1 MRMSRQRLPAA
12 CDCQWL
18 QLAMAATVNGRD
30 WQWPRGPDPQT
41 NKVATALRQG
51 KTGLMTHDT
60 LLGSRQGLP
69 AELLALL
76 DEHPRAGWPAH
87 PGFHGLVSFW
97 LERHLGFRQLTAR
110 IAAETEALIAGH
122 TDPATFPQRLVP
134 LGRRLVDELI
144 GHHQIEDD
152 AYFPELAALEPRLSR
167 GFDILDADHHALDA
181 ALDGFVTGANSLLQN
196 VSLRPDLAPAL
207 LDAAGR
213 FHASLAPFEQMLH
226 RHLTD
231 EEDLILPVILKHRY
245 G

>member
-1 MRMSRQRLPAA
+1 
-12 CDCQWL
+12 
-18 QLAMAATVNGRD
+18 
-30 WQWPRGPDPQT
+30 
-41 NKVATALRQG
+41 
-51 KTGLMTHDT
+51 MTDRTDT
-60 LLGSRQGLP
+60 LAARHGLP

-76 DEHPRAGWPAH
+76 DDHPRAGWPAH

-97 LERHLGFRQLTAR
+97 LDRHMGFRTLTDR
-110 IAAETEALIAGH
+110 IRRETEALIGGT

-152 AYFPELAALEPRLSR
+152 AYFPELAALEPRLAR

-181 ALDGFVTGANSLLQN
+181 LLDSFVTGANSLLQ
-196 VSLRPDLAPAL
+196 SPAPR
-207 LDAAGR
+207 DAAGP
-213 FHASLAPFEQMLH
+213 FHTNLAAFTKMLD

>member
-1 MRMSRQRLPAA
+1 MTDDPS
-12 CDCQWL
+12 
-18 QLAMAATVNGRD
+18 LAT
-30 WQWPRGPDPQT
+30 
-41 NKVATALRQG
+41 
-51 KTGLMTHDT
+51 
-60 LLGSRQGLP
+60 RQGLP

-76 DEHPRAGWPAH
+76 DEYPRAGWPEQ

-97 LERHLGFRQLTAR
+97 LDRHMGFRSLTTR
-110 IAAETEALIAGH
+110 IKAETEALIDGK
-122 TDPATFPQRLVP
+122 TDTATFPQRLVP

-167 GFDILDADHHALDA
+167 GFHILDADHHELDTLLDA
-181 ALDGFVTGANSLLQN
+181 FVTGANAVLQ
-196 VSLRPDLAPAL
+196 SPDPR
-207 LDAAGR
+207 DAAGQ
-213 FHASLAPFEQMLH
+213 FHTSLAPFGTMLH